1 VQLATLIYN
10 DRIVTWKQ
18 MKQLD
23 EQLDEKATPR
33 MVTDM
38 AELRIRNLLAFEEL
52 TLFND
57 TGAFRCKHPLVA
69 HKSERAELEDLLKKN
84 PSEFLRKHKNVL
96 DNVRRYESFIKR
108 DDREAKRKTDRN
120 LLRKHKERESI
131 FRTILEK
138 NNDETT
144 NITA

>member
-1 VQLATLIYN
+1 
-10 DRIVTWKQ
+10 
-18 MKQLD
+18 MKQLN

-52 TLFND
+52 TSFND

-69 HKSERAELEDLLKKN
+69 HKSERAELEALLKQN
-84 PSEFLRKHKNVL
+84 PAEFLRKHKNVL

-108 DDREAKRKTDRN
+108 TDREAKRKTDRE
-120 LLRKHKERESI
+120 LLRKHKEREAI

-138 NNDETT
+138 NNDETNS